1 MPRGRPFAKGNC
13 ANPGGRPKLAEE
25 LRKKA
30 LKAVED
36 HVIDFWIEQ
45 VTTRSDDA
53 VKCSEL
59 LAAYGLGK
67 PPQRLEHAGAD
78 GETLPEIT
86 VRFADD
92 PKAI

>member
-1 MPRGRPFAKGNC
+1 MARGRPFKPGNN

-36 HVIDFWIEQ
+36 HVVDYWIEE
-45 VTTRSDDA
+45 VSTRGDNA

-67 PPQRLEHAGAD
+67 PAQPVTGPDGGAVQI
-78 GETLPEIT
+78 ESAVKIYLPENG
-86 VRFADD
+86 R
-92 PKAI
+92 K